1 MQVKLL
7 LFAFY
12 FNGRLH
18 AVSIGKPSQ
27 RISKCW
33 TVGFSKTESKQN
45 FGFPH
50 IPRECPGHE
59 IMNTEAGCKRH
70 NYYYYCHS
78 ADSDKFLCIIV
89 GHQVET
95 ESLPA
100 TNKTHVHN
108 LILNTRC
115 AKT

>member
-1 MQVKLL
+1 MQFLSENHLNEYQNV
-7 LFAFY
+7 
-12 FNGRLH
+12 GRF
-18 AVSIGKPSQ
+18 
-27 RISKCW
+27 
-33 TVGFSKTESKQN
+33 GFSKTESKQN